1 VETIENLSV
10 RGVELKTS
18 RGSEVDAVKHL
29 SVRVE
34 ELKTP

>member
-1 VETIENLSV
+1 MDTVEHLRVI
-10 RGVELKTS
+10 GVELKTS